1 MTPVRVLIVDDDA
14 LVRAGLSVML
24 GGTADLQI
32 VGEAADGAEV
42 PDAVARLKPDV
53 VLMDIRM
60 PTIDGVT
67 ATARLRRQPGAPE
80 DIVLTTFDTDRHVLA
95 ALHAGAAGFLLKD
108 TSPADI
114 VRAIAAVA
122 AGEVSLSPTV
132 TKQVIAMLDARETRN
147 ERMNARARLAALSER
162 EYDVARGVA
171 RGESNAEIAAA
182 TYLSVATVKAYVS
195 RTLDKLGLTN
205 RVQLALLVQQAEI
218 DTGPTG

>member
-1 MTPVRVLIVDDDA
+1 
-14 LVRAGLSVML
+14 VRAGLSVML

-32 VGEAADGAEV
+32 VGEAADGADV
-42 PDAVARLKPDV
+42 PDAVAQLKPDV

-60 PTIDGVT
+60 PTVDGVT
-67 ATARLRRQPGAPE
+67 ATARLRGQPGAPE
-80 DIVLTTFDTDRHVLA
+80 VIVLTTFDTDRHVLA

-114 VRAIAAVA
+114 VRAITAVA
-122 AGEVSLSPTV
+122 AGEISLSPTV
-132 TKQVIAMLDARETRN
+132 TRQVIAMLDARESRN
-147 ERMNARARLAALSER
+147 ERRNARARLAALSER

-171 RGESNAEIAAA
+171 RGESNAEIATA

-195 RTLDKLGLTN
+195 RTLDKLGLSN

-218 DTGPTG
+218 DTGSTG